1 MRETSN
7 FNMPFVDTQRYEIF
21 DYMPP
26 EIPEGG
32 QRLEIPYKLITKE
45 MLYNLIEPH
54 FGIEAGT

>member
-1 MRETSN
+1 
-7 FNMPFVDTQRYEIF
+7 MPFVDTQRYEIF